1 MLMDELKSLV
11 ILGRQPALGLA
22 ELESLHGGAAV
33 VPIGAEVAALTLDVD
48 AIDFERLGGSVK
60 LCRILTRLDT
70 ANWGDIERFLVKDT
84 PKHAQMVP
92 EGKLQIGLSAYGFSE
107 SAQRIQATGL
117 SVKKAI
123 KKIGRSV
130 RLTPNQEPA
139 LSSAQVQHNHLT
151 GPTGWELVLVRDG
164 DYTFLAQTVAIQDID
179 SYTIRDRDRP
189 KRDTRVGMLPPKLAQ
204 IIINLAAAQTVPEGK
219 VVLDPFCGTGVVLQ
233 EAELMGFNAYGSD
246 LEPRMIDYS
255 AHNLEWFGQQFAR
268 PTVKPEPAI
277 LEIGDATRWRW
288 ESQVDIVACETF
300 LGKPFTSTPPPAL
313 IATTANDCNLIIRKF
328 LQNIHAQIRPGT
340 RLCIAVPAWQI
351 RKNEFKHLPLV
362 DSLEEIGYNQVRFEH
377 VESSALLYYREDQVV
392 ARELLVI
399 TRV

>member
-1 MLMDELKSLV
+1 MDDLRSLL

-22 ELESLHGGAAV
+22 ELESLYGSEGV
-33 VPIGAEVAALTLDVD
+33 TPIGDEVAALTRDVD
-48 AIDFERLGGSVK
+48 DISFERLGGSVK

-70 ANWGDIERFLVKDT
+70 SNWGDIERFLIKDT
-84 PKHAQMVP
+84 PEHAQKVP
-92 EGKLQIGLSAYGFSE
+92 EGKLQVGLSAYGFNE
-107 SAQRIQATGL
+107 TAQRVQATGL

-123 KKIGRSV
+123 KKSGRSV
-130 RLTPNQEPA
+130 RLTPNKEPA
-139 LSSAQVQHNHLT
+139 LSSAQVQHNQLT

-164 DYTFLAQTVAIQDID
+164 EYTFLAQTVAIQDID
-179 SYTIRDRDRP
+179 SYTVRDRDRP
-189 KRDTRVGMLPPKLAQ
+189 KRDSRVGMLPPKLAQ
-204 IIINLAAAQTVPEGK
+204 IIINLAAAQTAPEGK
-219 VVLDPFCGTGVVLQ
+219 TVLDPFCGTGVVLQ

-255 AHNLEWFGQQFAR
+255 AHNLEWFAQHFPR
-268 PTVKPEPAI
+268 PTTDPAPAI

-288 ESQVDIVACETF
+288 QSQVDIVACETF

-313 IATTANDCNLIIRKF
+313 IATTAADCNQIIRKF
-328 LQNIHAQIRPGT
+328 LQNIHAQLLPGT

-351 RKNEFKHLPLV
+351 RKGEFKHLPLV

-377 VESSALLYYREDQVV
+377 VESDQLLYYRDDQIV

-399 TRV
+399 TRQ